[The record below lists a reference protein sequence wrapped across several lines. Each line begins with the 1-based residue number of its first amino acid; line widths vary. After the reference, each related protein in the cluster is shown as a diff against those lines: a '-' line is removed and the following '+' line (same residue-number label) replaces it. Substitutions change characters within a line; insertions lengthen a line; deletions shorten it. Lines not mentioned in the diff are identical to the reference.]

1 MINENLMILM
11 FFPARSRLKGFK
23 YKLGWFRLIFY
34 LQLNQFYQKSVLS
47 GNYNK
52 QYSFQ
57 LCTISV
63 FYVKLIFKFF
73 IEIVSCEILACTFQ
87 DWVHSIVPNS
97 NNIYLC
103 NDPNKG
109 GYEITWNLPFKLNIN
124 ALIFGKCNLAERRI
138 LCKLQPLV
146 CAVLL

>member
-1 MINENLMILM
+1 M
-11 FFPARSRLKGFK
+11 
-23 YKLGWFRLIFY
+23 
-34 LQLNQFYQKSVLS
+34 
-47 GNYNK
+47 
-52 QYSFQ
+52 
-57 LCTISV
+57 

-73 IEIVSCEILACTFQ
+73 IEIVSCEILACTFY

-138 LCKLQPLV
+138 LCKL
-146 CAVLL
+146 